1 MVTAI
6 RMRISKCRTCGDV
19 WLTMPALGYSGC
31 LSCGQVR
38 RDTLSVWGARAQGV
52 DVAQAM
58 AEHTDEL
65 RRSWLRRRVAMAWA
79 MVTAIIDDWGCKLER
94 WAREG
99 ARG

>member
-31 LSCGQVR
+31 LSCGTKN
-38 RDTLSVWGARAQGV
+38 RDTLSPAQAKSRGI
-52 DVAQAM
+52 DVAAVM
-58 AEHTDEL
+58 AQHTDEL
-65 RRSWLRRRVAMAWA
+65 RRNRLARTVAFVGA
-79 MVTAIIDDWGCKLER
+79 MVRATIDDWASRLER